1 MKKKNAV
8 KAVKKVTKKAVAKQ
22 PAAKKAPA
30 PKKAVSTTPSP
41 AIQPSGPSRGGG
53 AARAA
58 YTPPPVQGTGWAP
71 FRYPP
76 Q

>member
-1 MKKKNAV
+1 MKKKKAV
-8 KAVKKVTKKAVAKQ
+8 KAVKKAAKKAVAKQ

-30 PKKAVSTTPSP
+30 PKKAAPTTPSP
-41 AIQPSGPSRGGG
+41 AIQPSGSSRGGG
-53 AARAA
+53 AERAT